1 MWSDS
6 EDSSGAES
14 GETKQRSN
22 LLDAFNPDFLEGHER
37 LVVPSNL
44 KTMSLIPFGI
54 DGTSVLITPFG
65 EILSMSQY
73 FAEENSRILCLDC
86 GDFSWWREFGM
97 VRDRPYLFAQFPRT
111 GATIHIKPISKKKHS
126 RLVLPFDL
134 VINKRTNKRLE
145 WLNGR
150 WPCIHYE
157 VDGIVVSILF
167 TVQAGVLL
175 QQFVLTNA
183 SLEDKKVHFHLD
195 IEELVVNTLH
205 VKGRRWTLDN
215 DRNGRVNILGF
226 EHNAD
231 TSFNKSGAE
240 QAKTRDC
247 SQRATKDE
255 EKPIRDEALV
265 AVFLNDTLLKFDDA
279 VFTSE
284 DSDDKVNEE
293 LYENGKGNRL
303 VPSGVLSIPSKS
315 LQKLV
320 VQYKLRYRS
329 DESCI
334 PNNLGTDAFLRKD
347 QVWNWAFKQEHKFNA
362 IFRRHLEHIL
372 CLCLVKS
379 TPNKDQHLRT
389 PFITDPTFGI
399 GSTPVGDL

>member
-1 MWSDS
+1 MSSDS

-14 GETKQRSN
+14 GETKQRPD

-44 KTMSLIPFGI
+44 DTMSLIPFGI
-54 DGTSVLITPFG
+54 DGTSVLISPFG
-65 EILSMSQY
+65 EIVSMSQY

-86 GDFSWWREFGM
+86 RDFFWWRKVTM
-97 VRDRPYLFAQFPRT
+97 VRDRPWLFEPFPGT
-111 GATIHIKPISKKKHS
+111 GATIHIKPISKMKRS
-126 RLVLPFDL
+126 RLDLPFDL
-134 VINKRTNKRLE
+134 VINKRLE
-145 WLNGR
+145 WVNGR

-183 SLEDKKVHFHLD
+183 SQEDKKVHFRLD

-205 VKGRRWTLDN
+205 VKGHRWTLDN

-231 TSFNKSGAE
+231 TSFNKSEAE
-240 QAKTRDC
+240 QVKTRDY

-265 AVFLNDTLLKFDDA
+265 SVFLNDTLLKFDDA

-284 DSDDKVNEE
+284 DSDDEVNEE

-303 VPSGVLSIPSKS
+303 VSSGVLSIPSKG

-334 PNNLGTDAFLRKD
+334 PDNLGTDAFLRKD

-389 PFITDPTFGI
+389 PFITDPTFRI